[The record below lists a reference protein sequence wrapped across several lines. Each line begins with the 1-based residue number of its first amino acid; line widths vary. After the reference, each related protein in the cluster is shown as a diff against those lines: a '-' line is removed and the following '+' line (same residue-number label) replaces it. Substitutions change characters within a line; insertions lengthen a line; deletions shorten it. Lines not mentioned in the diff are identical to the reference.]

1 MAVSDSGG
9 IIVCCVQ
16 WRHYSQLCTVQQVK
30 TTLQCYHSIDNRW
43 IFRYI
48 EKWII
53 HYLNGHERPAVV
65 TTAMLQYCRLL
76 ESMHKTGNG
85 IISAKSWSLIIKL
98 LLQNIFHLDPK
109 VQNSFKKQEMKL
121 YKQEMKFFSCCFS
134 WTPM

>member
-76 ESMHKTGNG
+76 ESMLLTLSP
-85 IISAKSWSLIIKL
+85 ISRWFKLFQVQNIWHVQHTDAQINRNIIKNTRNTKRL
-98 LLQNIFHLDPK
+98 HTNAPSQTEPRSHF
-109 VQNSFKKQEMKL
+109 
-121 YKQEMKFFSCCFS
+121 
-134 WTPM
+134 